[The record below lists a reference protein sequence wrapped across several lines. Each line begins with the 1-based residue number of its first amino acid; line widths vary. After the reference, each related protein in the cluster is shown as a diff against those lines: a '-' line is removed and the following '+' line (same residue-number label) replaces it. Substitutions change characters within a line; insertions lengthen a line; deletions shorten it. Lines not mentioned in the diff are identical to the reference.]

1 VHRTAVITGI
11 AGQDGSYLAELLLTK
26 GYRVVG
32 VGRDIAGSNYRRVKH
47 VPQDIEMATG
57 NLLDQASLV
66 RLLDKFKPDEVYNLA
81 AHSFLPDHK
90 TQPEI
95 TAEVAALGVIRLLE
109 AVRTVD
115 PRIRFFQASSSEM
128 FGRALQVPQS
138 ETTPFRPQNLYA
150 IAKVYAHSV
159 TAHYRETHEMFTC
172 CGILFNHESPRRNI
186 QFVTRK
192 VTSSVARIELG
203 RADKLY
209 LGNLDARRDWG
220 YAVDFVRG
228 MWLMLQQDV
237 PDDYVLATGETHS
250 VRELCEVAFSH
261 FGLDYRQYV
270 VEDARFVRPAED
282 TLLVGDPTK
291 AARVLGWKPTI
302 SFHELISLMV
312 ESDMKAVSERSD
324 A

>member
-1 VHRTAVITGI
+1 
-11 AGQDGSYLAELLLTK
+11 
-26 GYRVVG
+26 
-32 VGRDIAGSNYRRVKH
+32 
-47 VPQDIEMATG
+47 
-57 NLLDQASLV
+57 V